1 MTIDT
6 TEFTQ
11 QNSERAMQATNLGM
25 NLARELAEQSLNQ
38 SKVVLDGLFNV
49 TRKMA
54 EEFDDQTSAIREH
67 STSLIE
73 KTLSNTFDFGHK
85 LARLRSHRNSWNF
98 KASSYRG
105 NPRQSP
111 TKQKSSVKK
120 SRTEQQERRPDH
132 LERLEVS
139 FRPGPR

>member
-1 MTIDT
+1 MTRGT

-25 NLARELAEQSLNQ
+25 NWARELAEQSLNQ

-73 KTLSNTFDFGHK
+73 TTLSNTFDFGHK
-85 LARLRSHRNSWNF
+85 LARLREPQELVELQSEFVS
-98 KASSYRG
+98 
-105 NPRQSP
+105 RQSQAIVDQ
-111 TKQKSSVKK
+111 TKELGQKIKNGTTGAAARP
-120 SRTEQQERRPDH
+120 SRAA
-132 LERLEVS
+132 
-139 FRPGPR
+139 

>member
-1 MTIDT
+1 MTRGT

-25 NLARELAEQSLNQ
+25 NWARELAEQSLNQ

-54 EEFDDQTSAIREH
+54 EEFDDQTTAIREH

-73 KTLSNTFDFGHK
+73 TTLSNTFDFGHK
-85 LARLRSHRNSWNF
+85 LARLREPQELVELQSEFVS
-98 KASSYRG
+98 
-105 NPRQSP
+105 RQSQAIADQ
-111 TKQKSSVKK
+111 TKELGQKIKNGTTGAAARP
-120 SRTEQQERRPDH
+120 SRAA
-132 LERLEVS
+132 
-139 FRPGPR
+139 

>member
-1 MTIDT
+1 MTRGT

-11 QNSERAMQATNLGM
+11 QNSERAMQAATLGM
-25 NLARELAEQSLNQ
+25 NWAREFAEQSLNQ

-54 EEFDDQTSAIREH
+54 EEFDDQTTAIREH

-73 KTLSNTFDFGHK
+73 TTLSNTFDFGHK
-85 LARLRSHRNSWNF
+85 LARLREPQELF
-98 KASSYRG
+98 KASSYCG

-120 SRTEQQERRPDH
+120 SRTEQQERRPDY